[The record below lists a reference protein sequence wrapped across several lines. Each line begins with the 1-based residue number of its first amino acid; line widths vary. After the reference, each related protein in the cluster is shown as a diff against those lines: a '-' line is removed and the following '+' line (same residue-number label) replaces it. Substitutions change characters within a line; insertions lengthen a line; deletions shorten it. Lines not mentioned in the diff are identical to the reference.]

1 MDVLLPGVLLPVQ
14 VLHGPV
20 ADILQL
26 EEVGAVRR
34 VGSRLE
40 GVLLHKVIVLA
51 GHALVDPR

>member
-1 MDVLLPGVLLPVQ
+1 MRVFHSHVVN
-14 VLHGPV
+14 
-20 ADILQL
+20 ILQL